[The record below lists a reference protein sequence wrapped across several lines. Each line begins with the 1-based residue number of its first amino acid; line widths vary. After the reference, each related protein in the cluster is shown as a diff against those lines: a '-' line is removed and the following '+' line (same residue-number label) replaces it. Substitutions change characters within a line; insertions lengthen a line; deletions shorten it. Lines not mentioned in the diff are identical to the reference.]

1 MEVEAWVD
9 AFHFIQML
17 RLRHQQQQAA
27 SGRAPDNFLQPD
39 RLNDLERRI
48 LKEAFRQSRKLQE
61 RLRLDFQL

>member
-1 MEVEAWVD
+1 
-9 AFHFIQML
+9 ML